1 MMKPAIRKFFF
12 LLSFISL
19 YTFTPAQGKPL
30 SNEERI
36 KTSVTK
42 PYKVLTN
49 NKQITIQSKQIIRS
63 VMVWTSSGHRVLEQ
77 KDVNAVTYTFTIPVK
92 ENIFFMMLQTND
104 GKRYTEKIGVQ

>member
-30 SNEERI
+30 SNDEKI
-36 KTSVTK
+36 KSPVIK

-63 VMVWTSSGHRVLEQ
+63 VMVWTSSGHRILEQ
-77 KDVNAVTYTFTIPVK
+77 KDVNATTFTFTVMVK
-92 ENIFFMMLQTND
+92 ENIVFLMLQTND